1 MRLLAILLL
10 MTLGLSLCPGRLA
23 HAGGYCG
30 LRGGFAADVKDEN
43 VAQAEGFGV
52 YQLPWSLRNKAG
64 WGVSPRVELTAG
76 ILRSKGEYGFVG
88 SLGPSFGIG
97 NPRYPVQLDMGISV
111 AILSRDRFGNRDYNG
126 IEQFISHAGLIY
138 RINDRLGLSYRFQH
152 MSNAGFNGSTNP
164 GLNMHLFG
172 ANWYFS
178 E

>member
-10 MTLGLSLCPGRLA
+10 MTFGLSLCPCRTALA
-23 HAGGYCG
+23 ESSWG
-30 LRGGFAADVKDEN
+30 LRGGFAADGKDEN
-43 VAQAEGFGV
+43 AIQLEGFGA

-76 ILRSKGEYGFVG
+76 TLRSKGEYGFVG

-97 NPRYPVQLDMGISV
+97 NPRYPVQLDMGISA
-111 AILSRDRFGNRDYNG
+111 AILSRDKFGSRDYNG

-138 RINDRLGLSYRFQH
+138 RINHHLGLSYRFQH
-152 MSNAGFNGSTNP
+152 MSNAGFNGSPNP

-178 E
+178 R